1 MTPDFRI
8 SNHGSIFLLAPETD
22 AAKAWVEEH
31 LPEDRTSWCGATVV
45 EHRYIEDI
53 ARGIVADGLTVE

>member
-1 MTPDFRI
+1 VDRREGATAI
-8 SNHGSIFLLAPETD
+8 YLLHPLTD
-22 AAKAWVEEH
+22 AAHEWVRER
-31 LPEDRTSWCGATVV
+31 LPDDAQRWCGAVVV